1 MSFFEELKR
10 RNVFRVAIA
19 YIILSWLMAQVAELL
34 LETFGS
40 PDWVLKTLLALFLI
54 GFPFAVFFAWAFEMT
69 PEGIKKE
76 KDVDRSQSITPK
88 TGHKLDRTIIVVLVL
103 ALGYFAWDKF
113 AKTAPPEPEQSQIVS
128 ESTGTV
134 PVEANTTLPTD
145 KSIAVLPFD
154 NRSSQEEDEF
164 FTTGIHDD
172 LLTQL
177 AQISSLRV
185 ISRTSVVTLR

>member
-76 KDVDRSQSITPK
+76 
-88 TGHKLDRTIIVVLVL
+88 
-103 ALGYFAWDKF
+103 
-113 AKTAPPEPEQSQIVS
+113 
-128 ESTGTV
+128 
-134 PVEANTTLPTD
+134 
-145 KSIAVLPFD
+145 
-154 NRSSQEEDEF
+154 
-164 FTTGIHDD
+164 
-172 LLTQL
+172 
-177 AQISSLRV
+177 
-185 ISRTSVVTLR
+185 